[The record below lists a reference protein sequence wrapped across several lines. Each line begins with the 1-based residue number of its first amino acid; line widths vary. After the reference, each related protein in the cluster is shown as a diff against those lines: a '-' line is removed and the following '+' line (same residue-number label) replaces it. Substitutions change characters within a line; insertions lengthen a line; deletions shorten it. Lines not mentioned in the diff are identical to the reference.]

1 MGRILYFWLLLIAVA
16 LIWFANLE
24 YRTLIKPDEGRYAEI
39 PREMVASGDWV
50 TPRLNDLK
58 YFEKPP
64 LQYWATATAYTLFGE
79 HQWTSRLWT
88 GLTGFAGIL
97 LVWFA
102 GLRLFGRETA
112 GYAALLLSSSLL
124 YVMMGHINT
133 LDMGVTF
140 FLTLGIAGLSLSEQ
154 EYGSLQNR
162 REQAIKAS
170 RNWMLVAWAAL
181 ALAVLSK
188 GLMGLVLPGAALFIY
203 CIVQRDFSVL
213 KRMHWL
219 PGLAVFLAITVPW
232 FLLVMKANPEFFER
246 FFIYEHYTRFTTKD
260 LGRYQPW
267 YYFIPILLAGALPW
281 TVLMF
286 DAMWRTLRSRKPPDT
301 IFDAQRFLLIW
312 AVFIYVFFSISGSK
326 LPSYLLPMLPALALL
341 MGKRIAGMNVR
352 VLFWQV
358 APVIPVLLLFMGLAA
373 NVDKLADTPSQAAL
387 YPHYGPWLA
396 TAAMVSLA
404 GLLAGMLLLWRE
416 KKPVA
421 VVVLAVTAL
430 LSAQIGLSGYNTVAQ
445 ERSAKHIAE
454 AIRGEV
460 TADIPFYSVMTY
472 EQTLPFYLQRTFT
485 LVQYQDEMAF
495 GIQQEPHRWIPTIE
509 EFAKVW
515 AEQREALAI
524 MPVYAYAQL
533 QQLAASTSSGQA
545 TSANSGQAAS
555 TSSGQAT
562 STSSGQGLEM
572 EIIFEDAQ
580 HIVIKKPL
588 SAANHNPLSLE
599 GVGERVAR

>member
-1 MGRILYFWLLLIAVA
+1 MSRILTRWIWLLLAAIA

-24 YRTLIKPDEGRYAEI
+24 YRTLVKPDEGRYAEI

-50 TPRLNDLK
+50 TPRLNELK

-140 FLTLGIAGLSLSEQ
+140 FLTLGIVGLLLAQ
-154 EYGSLQNR
+154 AQADVGKRRNR
-162 REQAIKAS
+162 
-170 RNWMLVAWAAL
+170 MLLAWAAL

-203 CIVQRDFSVL
+203 CVVQRDFGVL

-286 DAMWRTLRSRKPPDT
+286 DTMWRTLRNRKLPDT
-301 IFDAQRFLLIW
+301 MFSTQRFLLVW

-341 MGKRIAGMNVR
+341 MGKRIAGMRAR
-352 VLFWQV
+352 VLLWQV
-358 APVIPVLLLFMGLAA
+358 APVVPVALLLLGLAV
-373 NVDKLADTPSQAAL
+373 NVDKLADTPSQAEL
-387 YPHYGPWLA
+387 YPHYGEWLVV
-396 TAAMVSLA
+396 AAMIMLT
-404 GLLAGMLLLWRE
+404 GLLTGMLLLWLE
-416 KKPVA
+416 MKSIAVA
-421 VVVLAVTAL
+421 ILALSAL

-460 TADIPFYSVMTY
+460 TAGVPFYSVLTY

-495 GIQQEPHRWIPTIE
+495 GIRQEPQRWIPTIE

-515 AEQREALAI
+515 ATQREAFAI
-524 MPVYAYAQL
+524 MPAYVYAQL
-533 QQLAASTSSGQA
+533 QAASAGSGQA
-545 TSANSGQAAS
+545 ASAGSGQAAS
-555 TSSGQAT
+555 TSSGQAA

-580 HIVIKKPL
+580 HIVVKKPA
-588 SAANHNPLSLE
+588 SAITINPLSPGGK
-599 GVGERVAR
+599 GVGEKGAP

>member
-1 MGRILYFWLLLIAVA
+1 MMDRISTKQVWWLLIAIA

-39 PREMVASGDWV
+39 PREMVVSGDWV
-50 TPRLNDLK
+50 TPRLNELK

-79 HQWTSRLWT
+79 HQWTSRLWA

-97 LVWFA
+97 MVWFA
-102 GLRLFGRETA
+102 GLRLFGREAA

-124 YVMMGHINT
+124 YVLMGHINT

-140 FLTLGIAGLSLSEQ
+140 FLTLGIVGLLL
-154 EYGSLQNR
+154 G
-162 REQAIKAS
+162 QAQADRKKQ
-170 RNWMLVAWAAL
+170 RNWMMLAWAGL

-203 CIVQRDFSVL
+203 CVVQRDFGVL

-219 PGLAVFLAITVPW
+219 PGLAVFFVITVPW
-232 FLLVMKANPEFFER
+232 FVLVMQANPEFFER
-246 FFIYEHYTRFTTKD
+246 FFIYEHYTRFTTKTH
-260 LGRYQPW
+260 GRYQPW

-286 DAMWRTLRSRKPPDT
+286 DSMFRSVMERGRGRSLPDKT
-301 IFDAQRFLLIW
+301 FNTERFLLIW
-312 AVFIYVFFSISGSK
+312 AVFIYVFFSVSGSK
-326 LPSYLLPMLPALALL
+326 LPSYLLPMFPALALL
-341 MGKRIAGMNVR
+341 MGKRIAEMRGR
-352 VLFWQV
+352 VLLWQV
-358 APVIPVLLLFMGLAA
+358 APAIPVALLLLGLAL
-373 NVDKLADTPSQAAL
+373 NVGKFADTPNQAEL
-387 YPHYGPWLA
+387 YPHYGPWLVV
-396 TAAMVSLA
+396 AALVSLA

-421 VVVLAVTAL
+421 VMVLALSAL
-430 LSAQIGLSGYNTVAQ
+430 LSAQIGLSGYETVAR

-460 TADIPFYSVMTY
+460 KADVPFYSVLTY
-472 EQTLPFYLQRTFT
+472 EQTLPFYLKRTFT
-485 LVQYQDEMAF
+485 LVQYQDEMAY
-495 GIQQEPHRWIPTIE
+495 GIQQEPQRWIPTVE

-515 AEQREALAI
+515 AAQPEALAI

-533 QQLAASTSSGQA
+533 QQLAASTG
-545 TSANSGQAAS
+545 
-555 TSSGQAT
+555 
-562 STSSGQGLEM
+562 SGQGLKM
-572 EIIFEDAQ
+572 KIIFEDTQ
-580 HIVIKKPL
+580 HIVVKKP
-588 SAANHNPLSLE
+588 
-599 GVGERVAR
+599 

>member
-1 MGRILYFWLLLIAVA
+1 MMDRISTKQVWWLLIAIA

-39 PREMVASGDWV
+39 PREMVVSGDWV
-50 TPRLNDLK
+50 TPRLNELK

-102 GLRLFGRETA
+102 GLRLFGREAA
-112 GYAALLLSSSLL
+112 GHAALLLSSSLL
-124 YVMMGHINT
+124 YVLMGHINT

-140 FLTLGIAGLSLSEQ
+140 FLTSGIVGLL
-154 EYGSLQNR
+154 LA
-162 REQAIKAS
+162 QAQTDKTKQ
-170 RNWMLVAWAAL
+170 RNWMLVAWAGL

-203 CIVQRDFSVL
+203 CIVQRDFGVL

-219 PGLAVFLAITVPW
+219 PGLAVFFAITAPW
-232 FLLVMKANPEFFER
+232 FVLVMQANPEFFER

-286 DAMWRTLRSRKPPDT
+286 DSMWRTLHNSSQPDRM
-301 IFDAQRFLLIW
+301 FNSERFLLIW
-312 AVFIYVFFSISGSK
+312 AVFIYVFFSVSGSK
-326 LPSYLLPMLPALALL
+326 LPSYLLPMFPALALL
-341 MGKRIAGMNVR
+341 MGKRIAAMRER

-358 APVIPVLLLFMGLAA
+358 TPAIPVALLLLGLAL
-373 NVDKLADTPSQAAL
+373 NVGKFADTPNQAEL
-387 YPHYGPWLA
+387 YPHYGPWLVV
-396 TAAMVSLA
+396 AALVSLA
-404 GLLAGMLLLWRE
+404 GLSAGMLLLWRE

-421 VVVLAVTAL
+421 VVVLALSAL
-430 LSAQIGLSGYNTVAQ
+430 LAAQIGLSGYETVAR

-454 AIRGEV
+454 AIRAEV
-460 TADIPFYSVMTY
+460 KADVPFYSVLTY
-472 EQTLPFYLQRTFT
+472 EQTLPFYLKRTFT
-485 LVQYQDEMAF
+485 LVQYQDEMAY
-495 GIQQEPHRWIPTIE
+495 GIQQEPQRWIPTVE

-515 AEQREALAI
+515 AAQPEALAI

-533 QQLAASTSSGQA
+533 QQLAASTG
-545 TSANSGQAAS
+545 
-555 TSSGQAT
+555 
-562 STSSGQGLEM
+562 SGQGLKM
-572 EIIFEDAQ
+572 KIIFEDTQ
-580 HIVIKKPL
+580 HIVVKKP
-588 SAANHNPLSLE
+588 
-599 GVGERVAR
+599 